1 MRGLFVR
8 LRIIES
14 SLVNSKSEGIKIS
27 LVIGLYGVVNQSAS
41 AILLIQM
48 TRSILISTT
57 RAPLN
62 VIARETRTAGDLKL
76 QMKIV
81 ILSASRFNLLF
92 QNFLKIWIFLKHH
105 KYLNKPCDIKKYS
118 FWKKY
123 HFRKWPTQQSSTQKT
138 TN

>member
-62 VIARETRTAGDLKL
+62 VRETRTAGDLKL

-81 ILSASRFNLLF
+81 ILSAARFNLIF
-92 QNFLKIWIFLKHH
+92 QNFLKI
-105 KYLNKPCDIKKYS
+105 
-118 FWKKY
+118 
-123 HFRKWPTQQSSTQKT
+123 
-138 TN
+138 